1 MDILDKYQLKEW
13 WVESLTVS
21 QRNQV
26 SNNYRPMGLPVSDT
40 PCLYQNVDK
49 TYFNDGFGKLSL
61 LLTLS
66 HVAESPAKEILKAKA
81 ESELTKSNTS
91 ANINLIDTHLAL
103 ASLIQHH
110 YSLRA
115 DNKHYEKAKELCL
128 MQISFANKVAKKFRH
143 PEKPTE
149 LKRLHKITGIRHPYY
164 DEPQML
170 PSHTGYKQLA
180 IILEKEGDIKS
191 AIKLSE
197 KALKQGWT
205 DDYDKRL
212 VRLNKKLAKIQ

>member
-1 MDILDKYQLKEW
+1 MDILEKFDLKDW
-13 WVESLTVS
+13 WIQSLSTN
-21 QRNQV
+21 QRNQITNGY
-26 SNNYRPMGLPVSDT
+26 SPMGLPVSET
-40 PCLYQNVDK
+40 PFLYQSVDK
-49 TYFNDGFGKLSL
+49 TPFSDSFGKLSL

-81 ESELTKSNTS
+81 ESELTKSNTT
-91 ANINLIDTHLAL
+91 ANINLIDIHLAL

-128 MQISFANKVAKKFRH
+128 IQISLASKVAKKFKH
-143 PEKPTE
+143 PEKPKE
-149 LKRLHKITGIRHPYY
+149 LKRLHKITGFRHPYY

-180 IILEKEGDIKS
+180 IILEKVGDIKGT
-191 AIKLSE
+191 IKLS
-197 KALKQGWT
+197 KQALKQGWT
-205 DDYDKRL
+205 DYYEKRIE
-212 VRLNKKLAKIQ
+212 RLNKKLTRQ

>member
-13 WVESLTVS
+13 WIESLTAS

-26 SNNYRPMGLPVSDT
+26 SNDYRPMGLPVSDT
-40 PCLYQNVDK
+40 PYLYQSVDK
-49 TYFNDGFGKLSL
+49 TYFSDGAGKLGL

-66 HVAESPAKEILKAKA
+66 IIADGEAKEIIRTKA
-81 ESELTKSNTS
+81 EEELFLCYRVFDG
-91 ANINLIDTHLAL
+91 NLIDTHLAL
-103 ASLIQHH
+103 ASLIKHH

-128 MQISFANKVAKKFRH
+128 MQISLASKVAKKFRH
-143 PEKPTE
+143 PKKPKE

-180 IILEKEGDIKS
+180 IILEKEGDIKG

-212 VRLNKKLAKIQ
+212 VRLNKKLAKI